1 MSRKDYRLLLT
12 HFSLPHLCVDIKIHP
27 HKSTAENY
35 HNQVTAKQG
44 ATLFNSLIV
53 LSTN

>member
-1 MSRKDYRLLLT
+1 MSHKDYCQLLT
-12 HFSLPHLCVDIKIHP
+12 HFSLPHLRVDRKVHP
-27 HKSTAENY
+27 YKSTAENY
-35 HNQVTAKQG
+35 HNQVTVKQG